1 MITKKKKKK
10 PMVGNKNYVY
20 KYFSKLTYYLS
31 KIEQFMI
38 NNSHT
43 LAND

>member
-1 MITKKKKKK
+1 
-10 PMVGNKNYVY
+10 MVGIKNYVY
-20 KYFSKLTYYLS
+20 KYFSRLTYYLS

-38 NNSHT
+38 NNLHT